1 MEQYAGR
8 PMRQAC
14 RPGGADW
21 SGALAALRH
30 MAAASAVA
38 PYLHARLHSADSTV
52 THNLAE
58 LSDAELMMEAEAL
71 EQKLLAATRH

>member
-1 MEQYAGR
+1 
-8 PMRQAC
+8 
-14 RPGGADW
+14 
-21 SGALAALRH
+21 
-30 MAAASAVA
+30 
-38 PYLHARLHSADSTV
+38 V